1 MTRLIALDSTAH
13 RPIRVDQERVLAQ
26 AAQLN
31 MLPVVL
37 SEFLKLCVQY
47 PIVLTKNGA
56 TGQFTC
62 VALFGFE
69 KHENLFWRQERWD
82 ALYVPLH
89 VTRQPF
95 FLGVD
100 PQTTGETDPRRVVCI
115 DMLNAAVGQ
124 AHGEAIFDDHG
135 AETTYLQQMKQTLA
149 TLLTGEEQTGRF
161 VRKLLALELV
171 RPMRL
176 EIEFVDHHKQRVDG
190 LYTIDEERLKV
201 LAGEAIAEL
210 HALEYL
216 PPIYT
221 MLASL
226 GHIYSLVQR
235 KNQLLSR

>member
-1 MTRLIALDSTAH
+1 MNRLTALNSAAH
-13 RPIRVDQERVLAQ
+13 RHIRVNQQQVLAQ

-37 SEFLKLCVQY
+37 GEFLKLCVQY
-47 PIVLTKNGA
+47 PIVMTKNGA

-62 VALFGFE
+62 IALLGFD
-69 KHENLFWRQERWD
+69 KHENLFWHEDRWD
-82 ALYVPLH
+82 ALYVPLQ

-95 FLGVD
+95 FLGTE
-100 PQTTGETDPRRVVCI
+100 PQAPGEAEPRRVVCI
-115 DMLNAAVGQ
+115 DTMSTSVRQ
-124 AHGEAIFDDHG
+124 AHGEAIFDEHG
-135 AETTYLQQMKQTLA
+135 AETAYFQQVKQMLA
-149 TLLTGEEQTGRF
+149 ALLDGEQQTDRF
-161 VRKLLALELV
+161 IRKLLALELV

-176 EIEFVDHHKQRVDG
+176 EIEFVDQRKHRVEG
-190 LYTIDEERLKV
+190 LYTIDEERLKA
-201 LAGEAIAEL
+201 LPAPAITEL

-216 PPIYT
+216 APIYT